1 MPHESGADWQYDV
14 PTNGSKRL
22 PPDAGYTEAL
32 RNQGYGFEVAVAD
45 LIDNSID
52 AEATH
57 IVVHF
62 LRDDDRL
69 LNLLIVDN
77 GRGMNDPG
85 LDDAMT
91 VGRRREYGSHSLGM
105 YGTGLKA
112 ASLSHADALTV
123 VSKTKT
129 SRAGGRQLTST
140 SLADGY
146 RCDTVTS
153 NYAQSLV
160 DRYDAIIEWQ
170 GTVVRWDRV
179 RTFETVEVSQTDRF
193 LSEAI
198 QKLETHLGLYLHR
211 FLDRGDLR
219 IDIAVENVHTREL
232 FDSIEVEPLD
242 PFNYRIPGKAGY
254 PRTFTAPVEGVGEL
268 KLTAH
273 IWPPKSPRAEYKLIG
288 PLAERQGFYFYRND
302 RLVQAGGWNG
312 QRGAAEGHLNL
323 ARIAVDLPSHSNQVF
338 SLTVKKEG
346 INATQ
351 AFARGVE
358 KAKDENGSTFRT
370 YLEDAEAVY
379 REGSSR
385 AEVKRKAV
393 IPPGKGLA
401 PNIKRVIQEELPEKP
416 GEEPIAL
423 SWVSLPDNRF
433 FDLDRENRVI
443 QLNKSHRDIFTVRQ
457 RSGSNDAPLAKT
469 LLYLMLEELFGFARW
484 EKKRSDQLDYWNT
497 ILLAAVEAERDRVT
511 HLRTAPRD

>member
-1 MPHESGADWQYDV
+1 MSYEPGADWQYDV
-14 PTNGSKRL
+14 PISGSKRL
-22 PPDAGYTEAL
+22 PPDSGYAEAL
-32 RNQGYGFEVAVAD
+32 RNQGYSFEVAVAD
-45 LIDNSID
+45 LIDNSLD
-52 AEATH
+52 AEASQV
-57 IVVHF
+57 VVHF

-69 LNLLIVDN
+69 LSLLIVDN
-77 GRGMNDPG
+77 GRGMNDLG
-85 LDDAMT
+85 LDSAMT
-91 VGRRREYGSHSLGM
+91 VGRRREYGDHALGM

-123 VSKTKT
+123 VSTTKT
-129 SRAGGRQLTST
+129 SRAAGRQLTST

-146 RCDTVTS
+146 RCDTVTPD
-153 NYAQSLV
+153 YAQSLL

-179 RTFETVEVSQTDRF
+179 RSFETVEVSQTDRF

-211 FLDRGDLR
+211 FLDRREVR

-232 FDSIEVEPLD
+232 LDSIEVESLD
-242 PFNYRIPGKAGY
+242 PFNYKVPGKAGY
-254 PRTFTAPVEGVGEL
+254 PRTFSAPVEGVGDVE
-268 KLTAH
+268 LTAH

-351 AFARGVE
+351 AFARGIE
-358 KAKDENGSTFRT
+358 KAVDTHGRTFRA

-393 IPPGKGLA
+393 IPPGKGID
-401 PNIKRVIQEELPEKP
+401 PKVKRVIREELPEKP
-416 GEEPIAL
+416 GEDPIAIA
-423 SWVSLPDNRF
+423 WVALPEDRF

-443 QLNKSHRDIFTVRQ
+443 QLNKSHRDIFNMGQ
-457 RSGSNDAPLAKT
+457 RGSSNDAPVAKT
-469 LLYLMLEELFGFARW
+469 LLYLMLEELFGFTRW
-484 EKKRSDQLDYWNT
+484 EKKRSDQIDYWNA
-497 ILLAAVEAERDRVT
+497 ILLAAVSAQRERLA
-511 HLRTAPRD
+511 H

>member
-1 MPHESGADWQYDV
+1 MPYKPGADWQYDV
-14 PTNGSKRL
+14 PTSGSKRL
-22 PPDAGYTEAL
+22 PPDSGYAEAL

-45 LIDNSID
+45 LIDNSLD
-52 AEATH
+52 ADASQV
-57 IVVHF
+57 VVHF

-69 LNLLIVDN
+69 LSLLIVDN

-85 LDDAMT
+85 LDAAMT
-91 VGRRREYGSHSLGM
+91 VGRRREYGSHALGM

-123 VSKTKT
+123 VSTTKT
-129 SRAGGRQLTST
+129 SRAAGRQLTST

-146 RCDTVTS
+146 RCDTVTPD
-153 NYAQSLV
+153 YAQTLL
-160 DRYDAIIEWQ
+160 DRYDGIIEWQ

-211 FLDRGDLR
+211 FLDRRDVR

-232 FDSIEVEPLD
+232 LDSIEVEPLD
-242 PFNYRIPGKAGY
+242 PFNYKVPGKAGY
-254 PRTFTAPVEGVGEL
+254 PCTFTAPVEGVGDME
-268 KLTAH
+268 LTAH

-323 ARIAVDLPSHSNQVF
+323 ARIAVDLPSHPNQVF

-358 KAKDENGSTFRT
+358 KAVDAHGRTFRT
-370 YLEDAEAVY
+370 YLENAEAVY

-393 IPPGKGLA
+393 IPPGKGLS
-401 PNIKRVIQEELPEKP
+401 PKVKRVIQEELPEKP
-416 GEEPIAL
+416 GEDPIAIA
-423 SWVSLPDNRF
+423 WVALPEDRF

-443 QLNKSHRDIFTVRQ
+443 QLNKSHRDAFNMGQ
-457 RSGSNDAPLAKT
+457 HGGSNDAPVVKT
-469 LLYLMLEELFGFARW
+469 LLYLMLEELFGFTRW
-484 EKKRSDQLDYWNT
+484 EKKRSDQIDYWNA
-497 ILLAAVEAERDRVT
+497 ILLAAVSAQRERFT
-511 HLRTAPRD
+511 H

>member
-1 MPHESGADWQYDV
+1 MPSESGADWQYDV
-14 PTNGSKRL
+14 PTSGSKRL
-22 PPDAGYTEAL
+22 PPDSGYAEAL

-45 LIDNSID
+45 LIDNSLD
-52 AEATH
+52 AGAGQ

-62 LRDDDRL
+62 LRDDERL
-69 LNLLIVDN
+69 LNLLVVDN

-85 LDDAMT
+85 LDAAMT
-91 VGRRREYGSHSLGM
+91 VGRRRAYGSHALGM

-123 VSKTKT
+123 VSRTKT
-129 SRAGGRQLTST
+129 SRAAGRQLTST

-146 RCDTVTS
+146 RCDTVTPD
-153 NYAQSLV
+153 YAQTLV
-160 DRYDAIIEWQ
+160 DRYDGIIEWQ

-193 LSEAI
+193 LSEAV

-211 FLDRGDLR
+211 FLDRGDVR

-232 FDSIEVEPLD
+232 LDSVEVEPLD
-242 PFNYRIPGKAGY
+242 PFNYRVPGRAGY
-254 PRTFTAPVEGVGEL
+254 PRTFTATVEGVGEME
-268 KLTAH
+268 LTAH

-323 ARIAVDLPSHSNQVF
+323 ARIAVDLPSHPNQVF

-358 KAKDENGSTFRT
+358 RATDAHGHTFRR

-379 REGSSR
+379 REGTSR
-385 AEVKRKAV
+385 AEIRRRAV
-393 IPPGKGLA
+393 IPPGKGMS
-401 PNIKRVIQEELPEKP
+401 PKVKRVIQEELPEKP
-416 GEEPIAL
+416 GEDPIAIA
-423 SWVSLPDNRF
+423 WVALPDDRF

-443 QLNKSHRDIFTVRQ
+443 QLNRRHRDTFNTGQ
-457 RSGSNDAPLAKT
+457 RGGSNDAPVVKT
-469 LLYLMLEELFGFARW
+469 LLYLMLEELFGFTRW
-484 EKKRSDQLDYWNT
+484 EKKRSDQIDYWNT
-497 ILLAAVEAERDRVT
+497 ILLAAVNAQRERFT
-511 HLRTAPRD
+511 H

>member
-1 MPHESGADWQYDV
+1 MPYEPDADWQYDV
-14 PTNGSKRL
+14 PTSGSKRL
-22 PPDAGYTEAL
+22 PPDSGYAEAL

-45 LIDNSID
+45 LIDNSLD
-52 AEATH
+52 AEASQ

-77 GRGMNDPG
+77 GRGLNDPG
-85 LDDAMT
+85 LDAAMT
-91 VGRRREYGSHSLGM
+91 VGRRRAYGSSALGM

-112 ASLSHADALTV
+112 ASLSHADALTL

-129 SRAGGRQLTST
+129 SRTAGRQLTSS

-146 RCDTVTS
+146 RCDTVTPE
-153 NYAQSLV
+153 YAQSLV
-160 DRYDAIIEWQ
+160 DRYDGIIEWQ

-193 LSEAI
+193 LSEAV
-198 QKLETHLGLYLHR
+198 QRLETHLGLYLHR
-211 FLDRGDLR
+211 FLESGTVR

-232 FDSIEVEPLD
+232 LDSVEVEPLD
-242 PFNYRIPGKAGY
+242 PFHYKVPGKAGY
-254 PRTFTAPVEGVGEL
+254 PRTFTAPVEGVGDV

-273 IWPPKSPRAEYKLIG
+273 IWPPKSPHAEYKLIG

-323 ARIAVDLPSHSNQVF
+323 ARIAVDLPSQPNQVF

-346 INATQ
+346 VNATQ

-358 KAKDENGSTFRT
+358 KATDAQGHTFRRF
-370 YLEDAEAVY
+370 LEDAEAVY
-379 REGSSR
+379 REGASR
-385 AEVKRKAV
+385 TEVKRRAV

-401 PNIKRVIQEELPEKP
+401 PKVKRVIEEELPEKL
-416 GEEPIAL
+416 GEDPITFT
-423 SWVSLPDNRF
+423 WVSLPEDRF
-433 FDLDRENRVI
+433 FELDRENRAI
-443 QLNKSHRDIFTVRQ
+443 LLNKSHRDIFTMGQ
-457 RSGSNDAPLAKT
+457 RSGSNDAPVAKT
-469 LLYLMLEELFGFARW
+469 FLYLMVEELFGFTRW
-484 EKKRSDQLDYWNT
+484 EKKRSDQLDYWNV
-497 ILLAAVEAERDRVT
+497 ILLAAVNAQRDRFS
-511 HLRTAPRD
+511 H

>member
-1 MPHESGADWQYDV
+1 MPYKPGADWQYDV
-14 PTNGSKRL
+14 PTSGSKRL
-22 PPDAGYTEAL
+22 PPDSGYAEAL
-32 RNQGYGFEVAVAD
+32 RNQGYSFEVAIAD
-45 LIDNSID
+45 LIDNSLD
-52 AEATH
+52 AGASQV
-57 IVVHF
+57 VVHF

-69 LNLLIVDN
+69 LSLLIVDN

-85 LDDAMT
+85 LDAAMT
-91 VGRRREYGSHSLGM
+91 VGHRREYGSHSLGM

-112 ASLSHADALTV
+112 ASLSHADALAV
-123 VSKTKT
+123 VSTTKT
-129 SRAGGRQLTST
+129 SRAAGRQLTST

-146 RCDTVTS
+146 RCDTVTPD
-153 NYAQSLV
+153 YAQALL
-160 DRYDAIIEWQ
+160 DRYDGIIEWQ

-211 FLDRGDLR
+211 FLDRGDVR

-232 FDSIEVEPLD
+232 LDSIEVEPLD
-242 PFNYRIPGKAGY
+242 PFNYKVPGKAGY
-254 PRTFTAPVEGVGEL
+254 PCTFTAPVEGVGDME
-268 KLTAH
+268 LTAH

-312 QRGAAEGHLNL
+312 QRGASEGHLNL
-323 ARIAVDLPSHSNQVF
+323 ARIAVDLPSHPNQVF

-358 KAKDENGSTFRT
+358 KAVDAHGRTFRT
-370 YLEDAEAVY
+370 YLENAEAVY

-385 AEVKRKAV
+385 AEVKRNAV
-393 IPPGKGLA
+393 IPPGKGIS
-401 PNIKRVIQEELPEKP
+401 PKVKRVIQEELPEKP
-416 GEEPIAL
+416 GEDPIAIA
-423 SWVSLPDNRF
+423 WVALPEDRF

-443 QLNKSHRDIFTVRQ
+443 QLNKSHRDTFNMGQ
-457 RSGSNDAPLAKT
+457 RGGSNDAPVVKT
-469 LLYLMLEELFGFARW
+469 LLYLMLEELFGFTRW
-484 EKKRSDQLDYWNT
+484 EKKRSDQIDYWNA
-497 ILLAAVEAERDRVT
+497 ILLAAVSAQRERFT
-511 HLRTAPRD
+511 H

>member
-1 MPHESGADWQYDV
+1 MPYELGADWQYDV
-14 PTNGSKRL
+14 PTSGSKRL
-22 PPDAGYTEAL
+22 PPDSGYAEAL
-32 RNQGYGFEVAVAD
+32 RNQGYSFEVAIAD

-52 AEATH
+52 AKASQV
-57 IVVHF
+57 VVHF
-62 LRDDDRL
+62 LRDDDRIL
-69 LNLLIVDN
+69 SLLIVDN
-77 GRGMNDPG
+77 GKGMNDLG
-85 LDDAMT
+85 LDAAMT
-91 VGRRREYGSHSLGM
+91 VGQRRAYDSQSLGM

-112 ASLSHADALTV
+112 ASLSNADALTV

-129 SRAGGRQLTST
+129 SRAAGRQLTST

-146 RCDTVTS
+146 RCDTVTPD
-153 NYAQSLV
+153 YAQTLL
-160 DRYDAIIEWQ
+160 DRYDGIIEWQ
-170 GTVVRWDRV
+170 GTVIRWDRV
-179 RTFETVEVSQTDRF
+179 RPFETVEVSQTDRF

-232 FDSIEVEPLD
+232 LDSIEVEPLD
-242 PFNYRIPGKAGY
+242 PFNYKQLGKAGY
-254 PRTFTAPVEGVGEL
+254 PSTFTAVVEGVGEME
-268 KLTAH
+268 LTAH

-312 QRGAAEGHLNL
+312 QRGAAETHLNL
-323 ARIAVDLPSHSNQVF
+323 ARIAVDLPSQSDQVF

-346 INATQ
+346 VEATQ

-358 KAKDENGSTFRT
+358 TAVDAQGRTFRT
-370 YLEDAEAVY
+370 YLADAESVY

-393 IPPGKGLA
+393 IPPGKGLS
-401 PNIKRVIQEELPEKP
+401 PTVRRVIQEELPEKP
-416 GEEPIAL
+416 GEDPIAITWVAL
-423 SWVSLPDNRF
+423 SDDRF

-443 QLNKSHRDIFTVRQ
+443 QLNKRHRDIVSMGQ
-457 RSGSNDAPLAKT
+457 RSGSNDAPVAKT
-469 LLYLMLEELFGFARW
+469 LLYLMLEELFGFTRW
-484 EKKRSDQLDYWNT
+484 EKKRSDQIDYWNA
-497 ILLAAVEAERDRVT
+497 ILLAAVDAQRDRAT
-511 HLRTAPRD
+511 H